1 MRFSWAMVYR
11 KNGAVCFWLLN
22 MRKIILFS
30 NRFFYILL
38 LKRSNI
44 NTIKLHV
51 PQNTRAHTN
60 THARSSCGLA
70 LWSSCWGEWLTVCKC
85 LPVQT
90 QDYPRNQF
98 WLFFCRLIR
107 KLLSVSQKLALHMIW
122 GHKYPYRNGIFCN
135 MLKNYIDKIRTRDC
149 NISKYMLKYTKD
161 CHFQIVQKCF
171 FFVNI

>member
-1 MRFSWAMVYR
+1 MFP
-11 KNGAVCFWLLN
+11 KTL
-22 MRKIILFS
+22 
-30 NRFFYILL
+30 
-38 LKRSNI
+38 
-44 NTIKLHV
+44 
-51 PQNTRAHTN
+51 AHTI

-70 LWSSCWGEWLTVCKC
+70 LWSSCWGERLSVGKC

-98 WLFFCRLIR
+98 WLFFCKLIR
-107 KLLSVSQKLALHMIW
+107 KLLPVSQKLVLHMIW

-171 FFVNI
+171 FFFFKYIDVGYLKLTFGKCYVLFQCIQIL